1 MHVLRMTRQW
11 SSVPGVQ
18 QRKVTHLPDTDAS
31 LYVSFILLRKRP
43 KSLNRSINLNSMKEE
58 YFVYTESIKVVLA
71 EGIKIIKLSTHGI
84 LLHIPSM
91 QNANPFLCASTQIPS
106 NFAIH
111 GTVCTVDQSLFH
123 FLHSYRQTATKG
135 RWEEDCNGHGW
146 DILQRPDSFGRFGK
160 FGGKYVPETV
170 MFALAELELAF
181 NALSSDLEFQV
192 SRYSA
197 KFVFDN

>member
-1 MHVLRMTRQW
+1 MV
-11 SSVPGVQ
+11 
-18 QRKVTHLPDTDAS
+18 
-31 LYVSFILLRKRP
+31 
-43 KSLNRSINLNSMKEE
+43 RS
-58 YFVYTESIKVVLA
+58 A
-71 EGIKIIKLSTHGI
+71 LSTRASSISCI
-84 LLHIPSM
+84 LTDK
-91 QNANPFLCASTQIPS
+91 QQQK
-106 NFAIH
+106 
-111 GTVCTVDQSLFH
+111 GDEKRTV
-123 FLHSYRQTATKG
+123 
-135 RWEEDCNGHGW
+135 NGHGW